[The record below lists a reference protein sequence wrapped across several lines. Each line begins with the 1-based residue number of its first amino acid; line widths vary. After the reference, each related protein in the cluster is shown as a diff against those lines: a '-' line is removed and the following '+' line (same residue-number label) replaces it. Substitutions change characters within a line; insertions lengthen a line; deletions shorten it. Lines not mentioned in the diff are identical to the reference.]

1 MRTIIF
7 LTIFF
12 LSILNQVFAQEYYYW
27 TYNKKYPLELFS
39 EKQYV
44 VIQGNDK
51 GTIVRGLGVNEV
63 LISEPKPIIIS
74 KTIKS
79 SNLSS
84 MSRKNLHWALVNNVI
99 EKNKLQSSELIY
111 AAPSFLVNGKEVNLS
126 QYFYVKLK
134 NEGDLGILED
144 MAIKNKVEIIGND
157 A

>member
-1 MRTIIF
+1 MRSIIF

-27 TYNKKYPLELFS
+27 AYDKKYPLELFS

-51 GTIVRGLGVNEV
+51 ETIVRGLGVNEV

-79 SNLSS
+79 
-84 MSRKNLHWALVNNVI
+84 RQFKLVV
-99 EKNKLQSSELIY
+99 EKK
-111 AAPSFLVNGKEVNLS
+111 FT
-126 QYFYVKLK
+126 
-134 NEGDLGILED
+134 LGIG
-144 MAIKNKVEIIGND
+144 K
-157 A
+157 

>member
-7 LTIFF
+7 LTVFF

-27 TYNKKYPLELFS
+27 AYDKKYPLELFS

-51 GTIVRGLGVNEV
+51 ETIVRGLGVNEF
-63 LISEPKPIIIS
+63 LISQPKPIIIS

-79 SNLSS
+79 SNLNS

-99 EKNKLQSSELIY
+99 ENNKLQSSELIY

-134 NEGDLGILED
+134 NERDLGILED
-144 MAIKNKVEIIGND
+144 MAIKNKVEK
-157 A
+157 